1 MIRSDRGD
9 RGGDRPRR
17 ERGNRPAPTS
27 FGSADTLKDNPD
39 VKMNRYVIDVGREN
53 GVGVGNIVGAIAN
66 EANIDSRFIGQIQ
79 LFDQVTTVD
88 LPDGMPKDIMS
99 HLKKVR
105 VCGRPLNIREAGDEV
120 FVDSGRGAPRKP
132 RGDRLVVIVHAV
144 TVLLVQNVVHVSHV
158 IMANHF

>member
-1 MIRSDRGD
+1 M
-9 RGGDRPRR
+9 
-17 ERGNRPAPTS
+17 
-27 FGSADTLKDNPD
+27 
-39 VKMNRYVIDVGREN
+39 GREN

-88 LPDGMPKDIMS
+88 LPDGMPKDVLS

-132 RGDRLVVIVHAV
+132 RSDRPRGDRPRGDRPAGAERRPRKPRD
-144 TVLLVQNVVHVSHV
+144 NG
-158 IMANHF
+158 